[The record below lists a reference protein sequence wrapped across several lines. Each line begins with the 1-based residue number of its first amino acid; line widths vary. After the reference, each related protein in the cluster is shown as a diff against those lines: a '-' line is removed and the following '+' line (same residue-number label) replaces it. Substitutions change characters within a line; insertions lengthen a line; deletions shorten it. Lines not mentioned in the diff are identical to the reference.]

1 VLVGG
6 EVATTVATVEATAVG
21 DEEGAGD
28 EVQAASRKR
37 LLKMLN
43 NINEYLIPPVFCL
56 KIEYPSYSSW
66 LALNFHRAA
75 PGIIILPSQFF
86 KMVDTAQQGEAL
98 AFVTVP
104 GAFFGIAIIYCL
116 LGTVTVRYIR
126 GVK

>member
-66 LALNFHRAA
+66 PARTFHRAA
-75 PGIIILPSQFF
+75 SSIIILPGQVF
-86 KMVDTAQQGEAL
+86 KMVGNAAM
-98 AFVTVP
+98 
-104 GAFFGIAIIYCL
+104 
-116 LGTVTVRYIR
+116 R
-126 GVK
+126 GRERR